1 MRMIRSLL
9 AAALATA
16 CMLAGASTP
25 AANSAAPDFTLRGAD
40 GRNVRLD
47 ELRGQVV
54 LVNFWATWCGPCRE
68 EMPRLDTLY
77 QKYRKSGFVLL
88 GVNIDDDPHAALA
101 TAAKLGV
108 SFPVLLDTD
117 KKVSKLY
124 DLSTMPS
131 TVVIDRDGKMR
142 FVHRGY
148 RAGTEGEYEQQIR
161 GLLKEGRCFVSASW
175 RSPPPPSC
183 SRARAAA
190 RSSPSSPGSSPTSA
204 SASPTR

>member
-1 MRMIRSLL
+1 MRMIRLLL

-16 CMLAGASTP
+16 SALAA
-25 AANSAAPDFTLRGAD
+25 AANPATNAVAPDFTLRGAD

-68 EMPRLDTLY
+68 EMPRLDSLY
-77 QKYRKSGFVLL
+77 QKYHKSGFVLL
-88 GVNIDDDPHAALA
+88 GVNVDDDPHTALA

-124 DLSTMPS
+124 DLSKMPS
-131 TVVIDRDGKMR
+131 TVVIDRDGKVR
-142 FVHRGY
+142 FLTRGF
-148 RAGTEGEYEQQIR
+148 RSGTERDYEQ
-161 GLLKEGRCFVSASW
+161 
-175 RSPPPPSC
+175 
-183 SRARAAA
+183 
-190 RSSPSSPGSSPTSA
+190 
-204 SASPTR
+204 

>member
-1 MRMIRSLL
+1 MRMIRSLA
-9 AAALATA
+9 AAALAST
-16 CMLAGASTP
+16 LALAAVTP
-25 AANSAAPDFTLRGAD
+25 AAAATPATNAAAPDFTLRGAD

-77 QKYRKSGFVLL
+77 QKYHKSGFVLL
-88 GVNIDDDPHAALA
+88 GVNVDDDPRTALA
-101 TAAKLGV
+101 TAAKLNV

-124 DLSTMPS
+124 DLNTMPS

-142 FVHRGY
+142 FLTRGY
-148 RAGTEGEYEQQIR
+148 RAGTEGDYEKQIR
-161 GLLKEGRCFVSASW
+161 GLLKE
-175 RSPPPPSC
+175 
-183 SRARAAA
+183 
-190 RSSPSSPGSSPTSA
+190 
-204 SASPTR
+204 

>member
-1 MRMIRSLL
+1 MRMIRSLV
-9 AAALATA
+9 AAALASS
-16 CMLAGASTP
+16 LALAALTP
-25 AANSAAPDFTLRGAD
+25 AAAAAPATNAFAPDFTLRGAD

-88 GVNIDDDPHAALA
+88 GVNVDDDPRTALA
-101 TAAKLGV
+101 TATKLNV

-124 DLSTMPS
+124 DLNTMPS
-131 TVVIDRDGKMR
+131 TIVIDRDGKVR
-142 FVHRGY
+142 FLTRGFH
-148 RAGTEGEYEQQIR
+148 AGTERDYEQQIR
-161 GLLKEGRCFVSASW
+161 GLLKE
-175 RSPPPPSC
+175 
-183 SRARAAA
+183 
-190 RSSPSSPGSSPTSA
+190 
-204 SASPTR
+204 

>member
-1 MRMIRSLL
+1 MRMIRPLL
-9 AAALATA
+9 AAALAATFA
-16 CMLAGASTP
+16 LAALAPASAATP
-25 AANSAAPDFTLRGAD
+25 AANSKAPDFTLRGAD

-77 QKYRKSGFVLL
+77 QKYHKSGFVLL
-88 GVNIDDDPHAALA
+88 GVNVDDDPRTALA
-101 TAAKLGV
+101 TAAKLNV

-124 DLSTMPS
+124 DLNTMPS

-142 FVHRGY
+142 FLTRGY
-148 RAGTEGEYEQQIR
+148 RAGTEGDYEKQIR
-161 GLLKEGRCFVSASW
+161 GLLKE
-175 RSPPPPSC
+175 
-183 SRARAAA
+183 
-190 RSSPSSPGSSPTSA
+190 
-204 SASPTR
+204 